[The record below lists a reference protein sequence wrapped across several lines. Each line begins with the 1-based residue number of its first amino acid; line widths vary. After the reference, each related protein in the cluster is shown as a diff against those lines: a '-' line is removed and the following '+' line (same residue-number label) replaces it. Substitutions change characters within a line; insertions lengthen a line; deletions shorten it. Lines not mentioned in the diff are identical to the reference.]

1 MISSI
6 VKQHFDQKLDSNEA
20 YRAILRLLPTSES
33 FAILTDIGT
42 VVVEIVENDFDAY
55 DPVKVYLWDDAP
67 NTNFYKRAKLNKEEY
82 TFYCRF
88 GLPKKNHL
96 IYRRYF
102 AAELIVKMMFYAAMK
117 DLPGKVFIA
126 ATTKKFLHSV
136 AEVSISC
143 DQLAEEFIS
152 LNYSSAAAKDKM
164 AADIAIKYF
173 EYKESEIDHIINK
186 ATNIG
191 LYELSVK
198 TSVVGNA
205 IYSNF
210 EIFVFGITRL
220 LQNHNKINLGG
231 VSWD

>member
-6 VKQHFDQKLDSNEA
+6 IKQHFDQKLDSNEA

-33 FAILTDIGT
+33 FAILTEIGT
-42 VVVEIVENDFDAY
+42 VVVEIVENDFDVY
-55 DPVKVYLWDDAP
+55 DPVKVYLWEDSP
-67 NTNFYKRAKLNKEEY
+67 NTNFYKAAKSNKEEY
-82 TFYCRF
+82 RFYCRF

-96 IYRRYF
+96 VYRRYF
-102 AAELIVKMMFYAAMK
+102 AAILIVKMMFYTAMN
-117 DLPGKVFIA
+117 DLPDKTVIL

-164 AADIAIKYF
+164 AADIAIRYF
-173 EYKESEIDHIINK
+173 EYKESEIDRIINK

-191 LYELSVK
+191 LHELSMI
-198 TSVVGNA
+198 GNA
-205 IYSNF
+205 KYTNF
-210 EIFVFGITRL
+210 EIFVFGIMKLIQT
-220 LQNHNKINLGG
+220 QNRILGG
-231 VSWD
+231 ASWD